1 MHVHVRC
8 VLSSSN
14 SQWPLL
20 HGRLIRYPQVRLAIS
35 RCVCR
40 LADVGCRFRIHIQY
54 TCAWVCAEL
63 AIVWQHVEALLVVA
77 EKSIGL
83 GRLGN
88 QFAARTGKSINASLR
103 SSGCASSA
111 AFFALCEAHKL
122 VVLSNHM
129 GGEMTVSLAPERAT
143 LERHGSAESKVL
155 YKSEHAHTCMHMHM
169 CYVL

>member
-1 MHVHVRC
+1 MSVS
-8 VLSSSN
+8 L
-14 SQWPLL
+14 
-20 HGRLIRYPQVRLAIS
+20 
-35 RCVCR
+35 
-40 LADVGCRFRIHIQY
+40 DCRFWIKFGVRGF
-54 TCAWVCAEL
+54 CACAEL
-63 AIVWQHVEALLVVA
+63 AIVWQHVESLLVVA
-77 EKSIGL
+77 EKSIGI

-103 SSGCASSA
+103 SSGCAIASSA

-155 YKSEHAHTCMHMHM
+155 YKSEHAHACMHM